1 MNKAK
6 FVSKLNNDIIDL
18 AYNFISKKS
27 KDYKVKTNH
36 YYLIYTEDNNN
47 DWSQLDSN
55 TYCEDCIDKVF
66 KETEN
71 KIKAGE
77 FEDIENI

>member
-36 YYLIYTEDNNN
+36 
-47 DWSQLDSN
+47 
-55 TYCEDCIDKVF
+55 
-66 KETEN
+66 
-71 KIKAGE
+71 
-77 FEDIENI
+77 